1 MNNGEIVWTPWLV
14 ALLALLPAL
23 AVPVVVALRGSTGQ
37 RLVAVQLA
45 TALAAVA
52 LVLTSFAFDQP
63 SFLDL
68 ALTLSFL
75 SLPGTLVL
83 ALFLERW
90 L

>member
-1 MNNGEIVWTPWLV
+1 MAGVNPWL
-14 ALLALLPAL
+14 AAAIALLLALALPTWT
-23 AVPVVVALRGSTGQ
+23 ALRGGVDQ

-45 TALAAVA
+45 SAIAALALVSLSVA
-52 LVLTSFAFDQP
+52 FGQP

-68 ALTLSFL
+68 ALSLSLL

-83 ALFLERW
+83 AIFLERW